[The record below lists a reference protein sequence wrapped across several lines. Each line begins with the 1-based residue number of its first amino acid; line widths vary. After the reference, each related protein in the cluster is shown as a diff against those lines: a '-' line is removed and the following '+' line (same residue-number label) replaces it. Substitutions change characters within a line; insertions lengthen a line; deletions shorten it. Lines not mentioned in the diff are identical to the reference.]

1 MRTFLLLSILLF
13 GLFFN
18 GTAFAQKKNTPKYDI
33 VDCPEIA
40 PKDLLAHYDLIFTG
54 KAGYTFLYGDN
65 IQIQQPLRAGY
76 KHNPLHYT
84 AFKVYDVYKGPKI
97 GEDITIRYTAYEP
110 YIKEPGV
117 PKHAEKAFSYKRIY
131 LILANKTGH
140 KDIYQLDACKIA
152 HYDLNG
158 LTASQML
165 YETFLPEDVHYLKKQ
180 LKKKKY
186 TKIFKISSIA
196 VLFLILCMAIF
207 WEIIRRP
214 PAHLQQ
220 DKSTSHN
227 KKK

>member
-1 MRTFLLLSILLF
+1 MRVFLVLFILLF
-13 GLFFN
+13 GVVFDSA
-18 GTAFAQKKNTPKYDI
+18 AFAQQKTTPKYDI
-33 VDCPEIA
+33 VNCPEI
-40 PKDLLAHYDLIFTG
+40 PPEDLLASYDLIFTG
-54 KAGYTFLYGDN
+54 KAGHTFLYGDN
-65 IQIQQPLRAGY
+65 IQIEQPLRAGY
-76 KHNPLHYT
+76 QHNPLHYT
-84 AFKVYDVYKGPKI
+84 AFKVYDVYKGPKV

-131 LILANKTGH
+131 LVLANKTGH
-140 KDIYQLDACKIA
+140 EAIYQLDACKMA

-165 YETFLPEDVHYLKKQ
+165 FETFLPEDARYLKKQ

-186 TKIFKISSIA
+186 AKIFKTGSIV
-196 VLFLILCMAIF
+196 VLFLILFMAIF

-220 DKSTSHN
+220 KETPPNN
-227 KKK
+227 KT